1 MPARV
6 VDIHIHY
13 SPRAL
18 IGPNLAQLASPADKL
33 TRYTDG
39 IPTYTLHHQ
48 LHDLDRHLAMMDHAG
63 LDVAVLSSAEGM
75 TGDLPRCRVVNDELA
90 RETRRFPGRM
100 VGMAHTGTLAGQAG
114 LDELDR
120 AWNELGLRGLAIAST
135 LGGQGLD
142 NEMLFPIYEKVQA
155 AGSFIFVHPTLAC
168 GTLGPQGFGAY
179 DLFRT
184 VGREFELV
192 TAVLRLV
199 CGGVLD
205 RFPRLTVVMSHFGG
219 GLSALVGRIRD
230 YQDKAFW
237 GLSGDPVHG
246 KRPQHA
252 FDHYLSRLY
261 FDTGGHFGEM
271 TAVRAAL
278 LNIPPDNLLF
288 GTDYPQEIRDQEQ
301 VKQFIDNLRGLD
313 LPPQQIDAI
322 LGETAARIV
331 GLARG

>member
-1 MPARV
+1 MLKRV

-13 SPRAL
+13 SPRKL
-18 IGPNLAQLASPADKL
+18 IAHHLTQLKSPDDKV

-39 IPTYTLHHQ
+39 VPTYTMHNQ
-48 LHDLDRHLAMMDHAG
+48 LHDLDRHLAMMDYAG
-63 LDVAVLSSAEGM
+63 MDVAVLSSAEGM
-75 TGDLPRCRVVNDELA
+75 TGDLERCRIVNDELH
-90 RETRRFPGRM
+90 RETRRFKGRM
-100 VGMAHTGTLAGQAG
+100 VGMAHTGTLAGKAG
-114 LDELDR
+114 LEELER
-120 AWNELGLRGLAIAST
+120 AWKELGLKGLAVAST
-135 LGGQGLD
+135 LGGKGLD
-142 NEMLFPIYEKVQA
+142 NPELYPIYEKVQA
-155 AGSFIFVHPTLAC
+155 AGTFMFVHPTLAC

-192 TAVLRLV
+192 TAVMRLV

-205 RFPRLTVVMSHFGG
+205 EFPRLSVVMSHFGG
-219 GLSALVGRIRD
+219 GLTALVGRIRD

-237 GLSGDPVHG
+237 GLAGDPVHG
-246 KRPQHA
+246 KRPKHE

-278 LNIPPDNLLF
+278 LNIPPGNLLF

-301 VKQFIDNLRGLD
+301 VKSFVDNLRRLGL
-313 LPPQQIDAI
+313 PSPQIEAI
-322 LGETAARIV
+322 LGGTAARIV
-331 GLARG
+331 GL